1 VHGADRYWLFTMT
14 QTDIEMRLESAII
27 SPTASIGE
35 AISHLNKAGIGALA
49 LCSDDRTLVGFL
61 TDGDIR
67 RAILQSRPL
76 DDTCVSIS
84 NQKPITALEPI
95 NPAEA
100 LRLMN
105 RHDISHLPVLDADGI
120 LRDLILRRDLG
131 RKIDLEANGQQ
142 RLESAVVAPTTS
154 ITDAIALLDKA
165 GTGALVLCTQDRILL
180 GLLTDG
186 DIRRAILQGK
196 AMSAPCDTIATRIPM
211 VAPRLITSSEALEL
225 MNQNDIDHLPLVDA
239 KGLVVE
245 FLLRKD
251 LVPDVR
257 LDLSAVIMA
266 GGYGKRLLPLTE
278 NVPKPMLPVGDRP
291 LLELIIQ
298 QLRRSGIRD
307 VNLTTHYLPES
318 IMNHF
323 GDGEKFGVRLN
334 YLTEDHPMG
343 TAGGLKQMKRPTG
356 PVLVING
363 DILTGVH
370 FQEMLIYH
378 RKHLAEFTVG
388 VRRYDMQVPFG
399 VVECKGERITKL
411 QEKPSLSFFINAGT
425 YLLEPSAWDYIPE
438 GQRFDMTDLIQALL
452 DDGRPVASF
461 PIMEY
466 WLDVGRHEDYQK
478 AQEDVLKGKIAA
490 CRY

>member
-1 VHGADRYWLFTMT
+1 MT
-14 QTDIEMRLESAII
+14 HTIGETGFERFVI
-27 SPTASIGE
+27 SPAASIGE
-35 AISHLNKAGIGALA
+35 AIARLDEAGVGALA
-49 LCSDDRTLVGFL
+49 LCFGDRKLVGFL

-67 RAILQSRPL
+67 RAILQSRVL
-76 DDTCVSIS
+76 DDTCASIS
-84 NQKPITALEPI
+84 NRQPITALRPI
-95 NPAEA
+95 TPADA

-105 RHDISHLPVLDADGI
+105 RHDISHLPVVDGDGVFHE
-120 LRDLILRRDLG
+120 LLLRRDLG
-131 RKIDLEANGQQ
+131 TRVELEASIQQ
-142 RLESAVVAPTTS
+142 RLESVVVSPATS
-154 ITDAIALLDKA
+154 VADAIQSLDKA
-165 GTGALVLCTQDRILL
+165 GTGALVLCTPDRILR

-196 AMSAPCDTIATRIPM
+196 PMNAPCDTIATRMPM
-211 VAPRLITSSEALEL
+211 VAPRFITSSEALDL
-225 MNQNDIDHLPLVDA
+225 MNQHDINHLPLVDTDNR
-239 KGLVVE
+239 VVE

-251 LVPDVR
+251 LLPDVR

-318 IMNHF
+318 IVNHF
-323 GDGEKFGVRLN
+323 GNGEDFGVRLN
-334 YLTEDHPMG
+334 YLQEEHPMG
-343 TAGGLKQMKRPTG
+343 TAGGLKQMSRPTG

-370 FQEMLIYH
+370 FEEMLLYH
-378 RKHLAEFTVG
+378 RHHLAELTVG
-388 VRRYDMQVPFG
+388 VRRYDMQVPYG
-399 VVECKGERITKL
+399 VVECKGERIIRL

-425 YLLEPSAWDYIPE
+425 YLLEPSVWDYIPQ
-438 GQRFDMTDLIQALL
+438 GRRFDMTDLIQALL
-452 DDGRPVASF
+452 DNGRPVASF

-478 AQEDVLKGKIAA
+478 AQEDVRKGDIAV
-490 CRY
+490 CGY

>member
-1 VHGADRYWLFTMT
+1 MT
-14 QTDIEMRLESAII
+14 HTIVETGFERFII
-27 SPTASIGE
+27 SPSASIGDAMARLDE
-35 AISHLNKAGIGALA
+35 AGIGALA
-49 LCSDDRTLVGFL
+49 LCSGDRRLVGLL

-67 RAILQSRPL
+67 RAILQSRAL
-76 DDTCVSIS
+76 DDTCGSIS
-84 NQKPITALEPI
+84 NRAPITAVQPI
-95 NPAEA
+95 APADA

-105 RHDISHLPVLDADGI
+105 RHDISHLPVLDGDGV
-120 LRDLILRRDLG
+120 LHDLLLRRDLG
-131 RKIDLEANGQQ
+131 SKFDLEANLQQ
-142 RLESAVVAPTTS
+142 RLDSVVVSPATS
-154 ITDAIALLDKA
+154 IADAIAILDKA
-165 GTGALVLCTQDRILL
+165 GTGALVLCAPDRILR
-180 GLLTDG
+180 GVLTDG

-196 AMSAPCDTIATRIPM
+196 PMNAPCDTIATRMPM
-211 VAPRLITSSEALEL
+211 VAPRLITSSEALDL
-225 MNQNDIDHLPLVDA
+225 MNQHDINHLPLVD
-239 KGLVVE
+239 GENRVIE

-251 LVPDVR
+251 LLPDVR

-318 IMNHF
+318 IVNHF
-323 GDGEKFGVRLN
+323 GNGEDFGVRLN
-334 YLTEDHPMG
+334 YFREDHPMG
-343 TAGGLKQMKRPTG
+343 TAGGLKQMNRPTA
-356 PVLVING
+356 PFLVING

-370 FQEMLIYH
+370 FQEMLTYH
-378 RKHLAEFTVG
+378 RKHLAELTVG
-388 VRRYDMQVPFG
+388 VRKYDMQVPFG
-399 VVECKGERITKL
+399 VVECNGERITRL
-411 QEKPSLSFFINAGT
+411 REKPSLSFFINAGT

-438 GQRFDMTDLIQALL
+438 GQQFDMTDLIQALL

-466 WLDVGRHEDYQK
+466 WLDVGRHEDYQR
-478 AQEDVLKGKIAA
+478 AQEDVRKGNIAE